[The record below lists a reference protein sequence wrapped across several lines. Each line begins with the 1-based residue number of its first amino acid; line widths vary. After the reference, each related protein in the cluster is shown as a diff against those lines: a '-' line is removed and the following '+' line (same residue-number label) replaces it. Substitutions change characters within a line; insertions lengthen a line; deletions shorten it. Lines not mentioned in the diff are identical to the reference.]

1 VSYKGLKFGWF
12 WPIT

>member
-1 VSYKGLKFGWF
+1 VSYKGLNFWGF

>member
-1 VSYKGLKFGWF
+1 MSYKGLKFLGF